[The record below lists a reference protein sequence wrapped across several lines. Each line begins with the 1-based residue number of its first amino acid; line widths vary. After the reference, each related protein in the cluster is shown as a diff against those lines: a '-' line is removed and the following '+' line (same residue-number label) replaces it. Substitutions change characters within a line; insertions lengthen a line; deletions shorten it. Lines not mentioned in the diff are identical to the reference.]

1 MNLSNVFIGIFIFSI
16 IFLPDKYLKN
26 KIRNKDIKEL
36 IDIFKFICVTSII
49 LYGLISIIDLSSEH
63 KIFDDGS
70 HLVKSIQV
78 INIFVFMSTILIK
91 KLFKLFYKSN
101 NDKGFLFI
109 IPAMNA
115 LITVIYYF
123 NQKSDFFLKFKLL
136 KNIFKFFKH
145 NNLNK
150 ITTLSK
156 TITGVL
162 LLENGIILIYILLIV
177 NNSNNIDIMKHIC
190 ETVDN
195 KVSLNK
201 KCANEILQDLFF
213 YTLFFK
219 LIVAI
224 IIIIGIFYMNKHK
237 PFQATEETTLDNY
250 AFGVTSASEIT

>member
-1 MNLSNVFIGIFIFSI
+1 MNLSNVFIGISIFTI

-26 KIRNKDIKEL
+26 KIRNQDMKEL

-49 LYGLISIIDLSSEH
+49 LYTLIFVVDLSSEH

-91 KLFKLFYKSN
+91 KIFKLFYKSS

-109 IPAMNA
+109 IPVMNA

-123 NQKSDFFLKFKLL
+123 NQRSDFFLKFKLL
-136 KNIFKFFKH
+136 KDIFKMFKH
-145 NNLNK
+145 NDLNK
-150 ITTLSK
+150 VTTLSK
-156 TITGVL
+156 SITGVL
-162 LLENGIILIYILLIV
+162 LVENGLILTYILLIV
-177 NNSNNIDIMKHIC
+177 NNSSNIDIMKHIC
-190 ETVDN
+190 DTTVDN

-219 LIVAI
+219 LVVAI
-224 IIIIGIFYMNKHK
+224 IVIIGLFYINRN
-237 PFQATEETTLDNY
+237 PSTNESTTLTNTTI
-250 AFGVTSASEIT
+250 GVVDTIQ